1 VLYLTNWVVLTVIRE
16 RGASGA
22 LKAWFSGFFE
32 GLRSP
37 AGERR
42 PMAWR
47 TAWRMVKLGR
57 PPIV

>member
-1 VLYLTNWVVLTVIRE
+1 MVLTLIRE
-16 RGASGA
+16 RGSKES
-22 LKAWFSGFFE
+22 LKAWFTGFFE
-32 GLRSP
+32 GLRTP

-42 PMAWR
+42 PMAWK